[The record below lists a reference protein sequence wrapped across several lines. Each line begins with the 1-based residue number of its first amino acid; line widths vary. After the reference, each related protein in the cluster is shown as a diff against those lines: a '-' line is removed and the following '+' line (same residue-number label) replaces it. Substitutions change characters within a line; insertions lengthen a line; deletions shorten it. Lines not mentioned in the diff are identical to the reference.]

1 MCQVYFGLSL
11 SLSRSLAR
19 TERDSLGPE
28 RSRVWVWKMFQA
40 FLSSWACNRRATVGK
55 YDRKIHINKIECVF
69 SGLHWLLMSVFSK
82 KMLCM
87 FIYIYNYIH
96 MYVYQ
101 YIIYICII
109 CIYIYIWTW
118 WQPYDT
124 GLIFTCLLTLLMPG
138 RRRQQTPDLHCHN
151 GLITAMGHA
160 QRWQEAWLCFFLE
173 LGWRESMFGWCCSFI
188 WILIDND
195 WYLIGYSGIVIFLT
209 LIFR

>member
-1 MCQVYFGLSL
+1 MESPWVQFFLREFLVFFFLTNHQLGKQVKKLWQQHVSGLLWTLSL

-96 MYVYQ
+96 MY
-101 YIIYICII
+101 ISILFIYVLYV
-109 CIYIYIWTW
+109 YIYTYEHDDNHMI
-118 WQPYDT
+118 
-124 GLIFTCLLTLLMPG
+124 PG
-138 RRRQQTPDLHCHN
+138 
-151 GLITAMGHA
+151 
-160 QRWQEAWLCFFLE
+160 
-173 LGWRESMFGWCCSFI
+173 
-188 WILIDND
+188 
-195 WYLIGYSGIVIFLT
+195 
-209 LIFR
+209 

>member
-1 MCQVYFGLSL
+1 MIYLLNMVIFQFPTSNSQMVGGCGIPVGSIFSERIPCVFFLTNHQLGKQVKKLWQQHVSGLLWTL

-87 FIYIYNYIH
+87 FIYIYIT
-96 MYVYQ
+96 
-101 YIIYICII
+101 IYICMYISI
-109 CIYIYIWTW
+109 LFIYVLYVYIYTYEHDDNHMI
-118 WQPYDT
+118 
-124 GLIFTCLLTLLMPG
+124 PG
-138 RRRQQTPDLHCHN
+138 
-151 GLITAMGHA
+151 
-160 QRWQEAWLCFFLE
+160 
-173 LGWRESMFGWCCSFI
+173 
-188 WILIDND
+188 
-195 WYLIGYSGIVIFLT
+195 
-209 LIFR
+209 